1 MDNVL
6 PLRKKDFS
14 FEDEIRELTDLC
26 KEDLVSVNTIIL
38 DKLDSNVPLVHEVGK
53 YLILSG
59 GKRLRPLLTVSSF
72 HMTRNETSEIENK
85 MNHIGLSAAVEFIHT
100 ATLLHDDVI
109 DESKQRRGKPTANEK
124 WKNKTSVLVGD
135 FLFSRAFQLMTK
147 YGNTETLKILADTSV
162 VISEGEVL
170 ELANDK
176 NLEINENIYFEVVNA
191 KTASLFSAA
200 CQVGSI
206 SALGTEAE
214 VNALKSFGT
223 NFGMTFQLIDDAID
237 YSSNKKILG
246 KNTGDDFKEGKIT
259 LPIILAYGRS
269 NDKEKKFWERTIS
282 DLNQNDG
289 DFEIALEIINKIAEN
304 SSIDV
309 EDLQLSEIWA
319 ESFLYK
325 SKLTEHNDCIDYSS
339 KHYRAI
345 LYCNDVKI
353 KNGPL
358 FVFPKSHTWAN
369 RENVPHFIN
378 QKIERKLAD
387 KKKYCEVN
395 KGDLLVFDSRLIHG
409 RSPNTT
415 QEINRDITFE
425 FYSKNHE
432 KRIYGTD

>member
-1 MDNVL
+1 MINVVPINKNQL
-6 PLRKKDFS
+6 SFKQIIKDLT
-14 FEDEIRELTDLC
+14 ELC
-26 KEDLVSVNTIIL
+26 QQDLVSANTIIL
-38 DKLDSNVPLVHEVGK
+38 DKLDSNVPLIQEVAR

-59 GKRLRPLLTVSSF
+59 GKRLRPLLTVSSY
-72 HMTRNETSEIENK
+72 HMINNEIIQKENSI
-85 MNHIGLSAAVEFIHT
+85 NHIGLAAAVEFIHA

-109 DESKQRRGKPTANEK
+109 DESKQRRGRPTANEK

-147 YGNTETLKILADTSV
+147 YGNAETLKILADTSV

-206 SALGTEAE
+206 SGLGTEAE

-282 DLNQNDG
+282 DLNQYDG
-289 DFEIALEIINKIAEN
+289 DFEIALEIINKYQCI
-304 SSIDV
+304 
-309 EDLQLSEIWA
+309 EDTLTRANHFSNVAVDSVDI
-319 ESFLYK
+319 FKDNIYK
-325 SKLTEHNDCIDYSS
+325 EKLVSLVT
-339 KHYRAI
+339 
-345 LYCNDVKI
+345 
-353 KNGPL
+353 
-358 FVFPKSHTWAN
+358 KS
-369 RENVPHFIN
+369 V
-378 QKIERKLAD
+378 
-387 KKKYCEVN
+387 
-395 KGDLLVFDSRLIHG
+395 S
-409 RSPNTT
+409 
-415 QEINRDITFE
+415 
-425 FYSKNHE
+425 
-432 KRIYGTD
+432 RIY